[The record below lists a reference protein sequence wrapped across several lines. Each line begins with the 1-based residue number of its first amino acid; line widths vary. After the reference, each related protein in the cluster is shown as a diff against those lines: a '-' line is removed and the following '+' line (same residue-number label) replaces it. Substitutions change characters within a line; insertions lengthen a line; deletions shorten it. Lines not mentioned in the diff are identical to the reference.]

1 MRPELIQASELLRT
15 NKPEAIEEAI
25 GLLQNTVYSFSM
37 KVCGHREDAEDTMQE
52 VLSRSLGH
60 LAKIQEPQQ
69 LAVWLYTVTRNRCWR
84 MRRKPSHAPTHT
96 FSLDELMPDEAELGR
111 LLQDAGESPEGNLLH
126 AEQHQLLHQAI
137 LRIPAPLRI
146 VLVLHDMEELT
157 TEQVAQILD
166 LKQGTVRIRLH
177 RARLSVR
184 KEMSQVLSNSPK
196 LKNIVQAKRPK
207 MGKSK
212 SLPRPNECREL
223 FGNLS
228 EYLDGRVEPLTCEQ
242 MRSHIEA
249 CPSCVAFLR
258 NLRSAIDRC
267 RSLQV
272 TCDAAVAVRL
282 RAILTQEYLRM
293 IVIPRV
299 SKTRAHRSLP
309 GKVRKPGSSSAPSAS
324 SRGKGEGGSSSDV
337 ASDRSCQ
344 EEERQDRCQQDRRL
358 PAL

>member
-1 MRPELIQASELLRT
+1 MRPELIRATELLHRNT
-15 NKPEAIEEAI
+15 PEAVEEAI

-69 LAVWLYTVTRNRCWR
+69 LAVWLYTVTKNRCWR
-84 MRRKPSHAPTHT
+84 MRRKPSHAPLHT

-111 LLQDAGESPEGNLLH
+111 LLQDAGESPEGNVLQ
-126 AEQHQLLHQAI
+126 AEQHQLLHQTI
-137 LRIPAPLRI
+137 LRIPARLRI

-166 LKQGTVRIRLH
+166 LTQGTVRIRLH

-184 KEMSQVLSNSPK
+184 KEMNQVLNSSSKHKKNSQVL
-196 LKNIVQAKRPK
+196 AKKR
-207 MGKSK
+207 K
-212 SLPRPNECREL
+212 SLKPKGRQRLDECREL

-258 NLRSAIDRC
+258 DLRSAIDRC
-267 RSLQV
+267 RSLDIP
-272 TCDAAVAVRL
+272 CDSTVAARL
-282 RAILTQEYLRM
+282 RAILTREYLRM
-293 IVIPRV
+293 IVIPRS
-299 SKTRAHRSLP
+299 SKALAHRNL
-309 GKVRKPGSSSAPSAS
+309 A
-324 SRGKGEGGSSSDV
+324 D
-337 ASDRSCQ
+337 
-344 EEERQDRCQQDRRL
+344 
-358 PAL
+358 